1 MIRVFR
7 RAFSDF
13 ARHSF
18 LHGVCL
24 FTIALAVFI
33 VCAFTLFFI
42 NAGDLMNAWQG
53 GIRITAYLS
62 PDAGESMA
70 LDAKKSI
77 EHYQGVDSVA
87 YVPRGEG
94 LAWLK
99 DQVGTQS
106 SLLDDLQENPLPDAL
121 EIKPSGDTEGVE
133 AIERL
138 AEKIAD
144 RREVADVEYARKWL
158 HQFYGIYNLFR
169 ITAFVMAG
177 LVFVAIMF
185 IVANTMRLILYSRR
199 EEIEITRIIGA
210 DEAFIKYPFYLESVM
225 LGLWGGAA
233 GVGLLYSA
241 YLAVMPNISAGGFLP
256 FFRVRFIPPEFA
268 VFILISSML
277 VGWLG
282 CWLTIRR
289 FLRV

>member
-13 ARHSF
+13 VRHRF
-18 LHGVCL
+18 LHGVCM

-42 NAGDLMNAWQG
+42 NAGDVMEQWQRG
-53 GIRITAYLS
+53 VRISAYLA
-62 PDAGESMA
+62 PDADKSGAM
-70 LDAKKSI
+70 DAKEAI
-77 EHYQGVDSVA
+77 EQYDGVDSVT
-87 YVPRGEG
+87 YVPGEEG

-99 DQVGTQS
+99 DQLGEQS
-106 SLLDDLQENPLPDAL
+106 SLLADLEENPLPDAL
-121 EIKPSGDTEGVE
+121 EIKPAGDMEGVE
-133 AIERL
+133 AIEGL
-138 AEKIAD
+138 AGKIAG
-144 RREVADVEYARKWL
+144 RPEVADVEYARKWL
-158 HQFYGIYNLFR
+158 HQFYGIYNLFK

-177 LVFVAIMF
+177 LVFVAIML

-210 DEAFIKYPFYLESVM
+210 DEAFIKQPFYLEAAM
-225 LGLWGGAA
+225 LGLCGGAA
-233 GVGLLYSA
+233 GVGLLYCT
-241 YLAVMPNISAGGFLP
+241 YLAVMPNISAAGFLP
-256 FFRVRFIPPEFA
+256 FFRVRFVPPEFA
-268 VFILISSML
+268 AFILISSML

>member
-7 RAFSDF
+7 RALSDF
-13 ARHSF
+13 VRHRF

-42 NAGDLMNAWQG
+42 NTGDLMEAWQRG
-53 GIRITAYLS
+53 VRITAYLE
-62 PDAGESMA
+62 PDIDQSTAM
-70 LDAKKSI
+70 DTKKAI
-77 EHYQGVDSVA
+77 EQYKGVDSVS
-87 YVPRGEG
+87 YMPGEEG

-99 DQVGTQS
+99 DQVGAQS
-106 SLLDDLQENPLPDAL
+106 SLLADLEENPLPDAL
-121 EIKPSGDTEGVE
+121 EIKPDGGMEGVE
-133 AIERL
+133 SIERL

-144 RREVADVEYARKWL
+144 RPEVADVEYARKWL

-210 DEAFIKYPFYLESVM
+210 DEAFIKYPFYLEAAM
-225 LGLWGGAA
+225 LGLCGGAA
-233 GVGLLYSA
+233 GVGLLYLS
-241 YLAVMPNISAGGFLP
+241 YLAVMPNISAAGFLP
-256 FFRVRFIPPEFA
+256 FFSVSFIPLEFTA
-268 VFILISSML
+268 FILISSML
-277 VGWLG
+277 VGWMG